1 MKTTT
6 AADISPTL
14 IYPPHEVRDEDKYE
28 ALVAGMAKGGWSG
41 RPVLAWR
48 ATEDDCVRAIT
59 GSHRIAAA
67 RAAGLETIPVLV
79 IECDDDADAVD
90 ALDAIRDQDEATDVL
105 AEIDAA
111 TDARDLMA
119 AEVD

>member
-6 AADISPTL
+6 ATNISPTL
-14 IYPPHEVRDEDKYE
+14 IYPPHEVRDEDKYA
-28 ALVAGMAKGGWSG
+28 ALVGAMTDGGWSG

-48 ATEDDCVRAIT
+48 ATEDDRVRALT

-90 ALDAIRDQDEATDVL
+90 ALDAIRDQDEAVNAL
-105 AEIDAA
+105 AEIDVSPAA
-111 TDARDLMA
+111 RELMA
-119 AEVD
+119 DEIE